1 MASLRSR
8 PRGQQS
14 SGTGPRAPRR
24 RGAHAKASR
33 FPGDWRAMAVVASVV
48 VLANVTYLSGVFDPN
63 PITTL
68 SGLGTHVTSGLLPG
82 LYYVDPNIGTTAQAL
97 GHLSALDILHGKWP
111 WWNPYEGL
119 GAPLAGEMQSAALF
133 PPTLLLALSNGQVY
147 FRLLLELVAGE
158 STYLVLRRLE
168 VNRATAVGAG
178 IAFGLN
184 GTFAWMFHAPGNPV
198 AFLPV
203 CLLGVEVIR
212 AGVLNGR
219 RRHGWVL
226 LALGVAASLYAGFPE
241 VAYIDALL
249 VALWALTRTFQ
260 LPRARWMAMVTSL
273 AAGVAA
279 GVALAAP
286 IVVAFVDY
294 LGSAYLGGHAAGG
307 FGAVAMPRS
316 TLPPIVMPYV
326 YGPIFAWPLAG
337 HAKVLIP
344 FWANVGG
351 YLTATLAFAGLVGVA
366 GSRDRALRLALAIWV
381 LLGIGRSVGIGPAMA
396 ILNHIPGE
404 RSTAFFR
411 YAPPSWELAAVVLA
425 ALGIDDI
432 VRGKARRRLV
442 AAALV
447 VTAGVL
453 AWAGESAAGV
463 LARVKGAMPVGAWA
477 AASVSWAVMIVGAM
491 ALAASLARRVRF
503 AKVAMSGLVA
513 FDALAMFVLPQ
524 FSAPRH
530 AAIDRKPVAYLRA
543 HLGHYRFYTL
553 GPLAPDYG
561 SYFGL
566 ASAAVNDLPTP
577 KAWARYV
584 THHLDPNVD
593 PVNFTGTSQANPLG
607 PSPAQELVRHFASYE
622 QIGVKYLLVPAG
634 AALPALPSSD
644 AVKEVWH
651 DSTTAIYRL
660 PAPQP
665 LYRGSGCKV
674 VSAHWDSATL
684 TCSHPAV
691 VDRRVLYMRGWSAR
705 LDGRPLAIHRA
716 HRLWQQVSVH
726 SGRSSLRFNFTPPY
740 MSEATAAALMG
751 LGAIVL
757 VPALAGSRHSR
768 HRKSALGKSAQGKSA
783 TGESA

>member
-1 MASLRSR
+1 M
-8 PRGQQS
+8 
-14 SGTGPRAPRR
+14 T
-24 RGAHAKASR
+24 
-33 FPGDWRAMAVVASVV
+33 VVASVV
-48 VLANVTYLSGVFDPN
+48 VLANLAYLSGLFDPN
-63 PITTL
+63 PIATL
-68 SGLGTHVTSGLLPG
+68 SGLGTHVVSGLLPG

-97 GHLSALDILHGKWP
+97 GHLSALDVLHGKWP

-147 FRLLLELVAGE
+147 FRLLLELLAGE
-158 STYLVLRRLE
+158 STYLLLRRLG

-260 LPRARWMAMVTSL
+260 LPRARWSAMVASL
-273 AAGVAA
+273 GAGVSV
-279 GVALAAP
+279 GVAMAAP

-307 FGAVAMPRS
+307 FGTAAMPPS
-316 TLPPIVMPYV
+316 ILPPMVMPYV
-326 YGPIFAWPLAG
+326 YGPIFAWPIAA
-337 HAKVLIP
+337 HAKVLLP
-344 FWANVGG
+344 FWANAGG
-351 YLTATLAFAGLVGVA
+351 YLTATLAFAGLVGAA
-366 GSRDRALRLALAIWV
+366 GRRDRALRLALAIWV
-381 LLGIGRSVGIGPAMA
+381 LLGIGRSVGIAPAMA
-396 ILNHIPGE
+396 IMNYIPGE

-425 ALGIDDI
+425 ALGIDDV
-432 VRGKARRRLV
+432 VRGEARRRLV
-442 AAALV
+442 AAAVV

-463 LARVKGAMPVGAWA
+463 LARVKGAVPAGAWA
-477 AASVSWAVMIVGAM
+477 VASVSWAVASVGAM
-491 ALAASLARRVRF
+491 AVAASLRRRMRLGKFV
-503 AKVAMSGLVA
+503 MSGLVA

-530 AAIDRKPVAYLRA
+530 AAIDRRPVAYLRA

-593 PVNFTGTSQANPLG
+593 PINFTGTSQANPSG
-607 PSPAQELVRHFASYE
+607 PTPAQELARHFTSYE

-665 LYRGSGCKV
+665 LYGGSGCKV
-674 VSAHWDSATL
+674 VSTHWDGVTL
-684 TCSHPAV
+684 NCSHPTM
-691 VDRRVLYMRGWSAR
+691 VDRRVLYMRGWTAR
-705 LDGRPLAIHRA
+705 LHGRPLAIHRA
-716 HRLWQQVSVH
+716 HRLWQQVSVPA
-726 SGRSSLRFNFTPPY
+726 GRSSLRFNFTPAHMP
-740 MSEATAAALMG
+740 EAMAGALMG
-751 LGAIVL
+751 LGTVVL
-757 VPALAGSRHSR
+757 VPALAGSRR
-768 HRKSALGKSAQGKSA
+768 GPHRKSVEGNS
-783 TGESA
+783 GEGNSREGDAVYGGT